1 MTDWDKCQ
9 DKPMIAWGEDASPDA
24 QWSVCQDA
32 PTLEWSVCDAS
43 PDTDWPTCQLPP
55 DTDWGLPII
64 EPPGV
69 PIGPVYV
76 TQVLPEEV
84 RLNPVG
90 ARVTQFVV
98 EETRISPVEVR
109 VTSFVVSEIRESNE
123 YQL

>member
-9 DKPMIAWGEDASPDA
+9 DKPTTGWPTCQQSPA
-24 QWSVCQDA
+24 I
-32 PTLEWSVCDAS
+32 EWSACSTS
-43 PDTDWPTCQLPP
+43 PDTDWPICDVPPDADWPTCQLPP

-90 ARVTQFVV
+90 ARVTQFAV
-98 EETRISPVEVR
+98 I
-109 VTSFVVSEIRESNE
+109 EIRQSDE
-123 YQL
+123 Y